1 MADPSAPPT
10 PRFSA
15 REWALI
21 VLLAAVNFTHLLDFV
36 IIMPLGQQLM
46 HELRITPFQFST
58 LISVYALA
66 AFVVGLMGAVV
77 ADRFD
82 RKHLLLFAYGGF
94 TVATLFCGLAGS
106 YEVFLVARGC
116 AGGFGGLAA
125 SVLLAIIADV
135 FPEGKRGTAI
145 GAVTS
150 AFAVAVVLGIPLGLE
165 LSAAFGSGAPFL
177 FLGLASAAV
186 WGVALLWMQS
196 VADHRTDERGG
207 ELAALLRVAV
217 EPTHVRSFVFMFF
230 LVVGTFLVV
239 PFLAPYMQYNG
250 GMSQREVML
259 AYSLAGVFTLVG
271 MNVIGVLT
279 DRVGPR
285 PVFVFAASGSILMTL
300 LVTHLTPT
308 TVTQGVLL
316 ATGFMVMATG
326 RIVPAQAMMM
336 AAARPAV
343 RGRFSNLNNAVSHLA
358 TGLSALLSGA
368 MMTGGGFDETEPL
381 VGYPRVGEVAA
392 CFAVVAIGLAFALR
406 PAANPVAEAEPTADR
421 DPLPEPTMA

>member
-1 MADPSAPPT
+1 MSEPPAPK
-10 PRFSA
+10 PRLSS
-15 REWALI
+15 RDWALI

-36 IIMPLGQQLM
+36 IIMPLGKQLM
-46 HELRITPFQFST
+46 HDLKITPFQFSV

-66 AFVVGLMGAVV
+66 AFVVGLLGAVV

-94 TVATLFCGLAGS
+94 AVATLFCGLADS
-106 YEVFLVARGC
+106 YEMFLVARGC

-165 LSAAFGSGAPFL
+165 LSSAFGTGAPFL
-177 FLGLASAAV
+177 FLAAASAVV
-186 WGVALLWMQS
+186 WGVALAWMQS
-196 VADHRTDERGG
+196 VAGHRTDERGG
-207 ELAALLRVAV
+207 ELKALLAVAV
-217 EPTHVRSFVFMFF
+217 EPTHLRSFAFMFF
-230 LVVGTFLVV
+230 LVVGTFMVV
-239 PFLAPYMQYNG
+239 PFIAPFMQYNG
-250 GMSQREVML
+250 ELSQREVMIV
-259 AYSLAGVFTLVG
+259 YSLAGVFTLIG
-271 MNVIGVLT
+271 MNVIGVMT
-279 DRVGPR
+279 DRVGAR
-285 PVFVFAASGSILMTL
+285 PVFVFAASGSIVMTL
-300 LVTHLTPT
+300 LITHITPT
-308 TVTQGVLL
+308 TVVQGVLL

-358 TGLSALLSGA
+358 TGLSALLSGL
-368 MMTGGGFDETEPL
+368 MMTGGGFEETEPL

-406 PAANPVAEAEPTADR
+406 PAARPTAAAEPDAAMSV
-421 DPLPEPTMA
+421 PEPAVA